1 MKNLQHTHPCL
12 MTTLGFLLVAVLA
25 SAAAAAPLKEIPTRD
40 QIDDKYKWDLTAF
53 SPSDEA
59 WEAELTEITE
69 ALPSLSQFQGKLATS
84 AETLANC
91 LRLSDSLQSVV
102 HRLYVYA
109 NLKRDEDNRVA
120 KYQEMSQRASA
131 TYGQFYQASAFIEPE
146 ITDISDKTIQSFLE
160 AGGAV
165 EIYRFYLEDIVRRKA
180 HIMSPDVERV
190 LALSRDV
197 TLGPKNIFT
206 MLDDA
211 DITYGTV
218 HDEDGNEI
226 ELTKERYSKLSDS
239 KNRQVRKEASDT
251 YNGAYHKY
259 LNTMGA
265 SLAGSVNSDLFNAR
279 ARGYQTC
286 LEAGLDAN
294 NIPIS
299 VFHNLIEAVNENLQP
314 LHKYVALRK
323 KYLDYDTLYGYDMW
337 FPLVEGVDKE
347 YTFEEARQLVL
358 KALKPL
364 GKEYVSNLDMGM
376 NSRWIDV
383 YETQGKGS
391 GGYSWGSY
399 DAHPVV
405 LLNWNKSLTHI
416 YTLAH
421 EMGHALHS
429 YYTNRNEP
437 PAYSGHS
444 LFCAEVAST
453 CNESIFARHLL
464 DNTTDHAERL
474 YILENYI
481 HQIIGTFF
489 LQTMF
494 SEFELAIH
502 EIVENGGALTAESM
516 RKLYRDLYQKYY
528 GPDLS
533 IEEGKDIGCLRIS
546 HFYRQYYVYQYATSY
561 AASQVLSK
569 KILDGEPGA
578 REAYIEFISTGSS
591 DYPVNIL
598 KKAGIDMTTKEPFKN
613 VIQIFSELV
622 DEFEKE
628 LQAH

>member
-1 MKNLQHTHPCL
+1 MKSMQHVHRGIL
-12 MTTLGFLLVAVLA
+12 STLGILLVFVLA
-25 SAAAAAPLKEIPTRD
+25 SSAFAEPLQEIPTRD

-53 SPSDEA
+53 SPSDSA
-59 WEAELTEITE
+59 WETEIATLAE
-69 ALPSLSQFQGKLATS
+69 ALPSLAKYEGKLGTS
-84 AETLANC
+84 ADVLAEC
-91 LRLSDSLQSVV
+91 LTVSDSLQADI

-109 NLKRDEDNRVA
+109 NLKRDEDNRVS
-120 KYQEMSQRASA
+120 KYQEMSQRSSA
-131 TYGQFYQASAFIEPE
+131 VYGQFYQYAAFIEPE
-146 ITDISDKTIQSFLE
+146 ITAIPDETITSFLSS
-160 AGGAV
+160 GGPI
-165 EIYRFYLEDIVRRKA
+165 ELYRFYLEDIVRRKA
-180 HIMSPDVERV
+180 HIMSPEVERV

-197 TLGPKNIFT
+197 VQGPQNIFT

-239 KNRQVRKEASDT
+239 KNRKVRKEASDT
-251 YNGAYHKY
+251 YNAAYDKY

-265 SLAGSVNSDLFNAR
+265 TLAASVNADVFQAR
-279 ARGYQTC
+279 ARGYETC
-286 LEAGLDAN
+286 LDASLDAN
-294 NIPIS
+294 NIPTS
-299 VFHNLIEAVNENLQP
+299 VFHNLIKAVTDNLEP
-314 LHKYVALRK
+314 LHKYVSLRK
-323 KYLDYDTLYGYDMW
+323 KYLGYDTLFAYDMW

-347 YTFEEARQLVL
+347 YTFEEAKELVL
-358 KALKPL
+358 QALKPL
-364 GKEYVSNLDMGM
+364 GKEYVKNLDMGM

-391 GGYSWGSY
+391 GGYSWCSY
-399 DAHPVV
+399 DAHPIV
-405 LLNWNKSLTHI
+405 LLNWNKSLTHV

-429 YYTNRNEP
+429 YYTNKNEP
-437 PAYSGHS
+437 GTYSGHS

-464 DNTTDHAERL
+464 DNTADHAERM

-481 HQIIGTFF
+481 QQIIGTFYS
-489 LQTMF
+489 QAMF
-494 SEFELAIH
+494 SEFELMIH
-502 EIVENGGALTAESM
+502 ETVENGGALTTESM
-516 RKLYRDLYQKYY
+516 RKMYRDLYQKYY
-528 GPDLS
+528 GPEMFV
-533 IEEGKDIGCLRIS
+533 EEGKDIGCLRIS

-578 REAYIEFISTGSS
+578 REAYLKFISTGTS

-598 KKAGIDMTTKEPFKN
+598 KKAGIDMTTTEPFAN
-613 VIQIFSELV
+613 VIQIFSGLV
-622 DEFEKE
+622 DEYEKE
-628 LQAH
+628 LQNQ